1 MDHADLLL
9 WELLANP
16 NWVGAVFQVVMLIVG
31 VFIYMPFIKSMDK
44 QYLADEA
51 AAAQAEE
58 EEDDIN
64 LDDLSFDDL

>member
-1 MDHADLLL
+1 
-9 WELLANP
+9 
-16 NWVGAVFQVVMLIVG
+16 MLIVG

>member
-1 MDHADLLL
+1 MPIFFSG
-9 WELLANP
+9 LLAT